1 MGGMG
6 CRSSMVVCG
15 RWASVR
21 TRRNRRGF
29 TAVELLVLILIVLL
43 LLSIFIPFIRK
54 TRESDHR
61 LRCQSNL
68 RAIGDALTK
77 YAKANAS
84 AFPRVVQDAAN
95 NPGGYFAYTGPYAP
109 NPFVGDGR
117 VSAND
122 VTASL
127 WLLVRG
133 GYAPPALFICPSTSD
148 WADPVTDAN
157 GRAVPAAERSNFKR
171 AGNLSYSYAS
181 PFSAAPG
188 YKFNEYLPSDFVLMA
203 DKNPGKS
210 GGSDVTGPAFNAP
223 LLELAKANSRNHGRA
238 GQSMLYADM
247 HVEFRQSPYSG
258 FGYYATGAA
267 GDNIYTVLSAT
278 PLPDQPTPDV
288 KVRGLVGPEYGPAWK
303 ADSYLVPTEDQDR
316 GG

>member
-1 MGGMG
+1 
-6 CRSSMVVCG
+6 V
-15 RWASVR
+15 
-21 TRRNRRGF
+21 
-29 TAVELLVLILIVLL
+29 LVLIFLL

-54 TRESDHR
+54 TRETEHR
-61 LRCQSNL
+61 VRCQSNL
-68 RAIGDALTK
+68 RALGAAFQK

-84 AFPRVVQDAAN
+84 SFPRVVHDVDN
-95 NPGGYFAYTGPYAP
+95 HPSGYFAYTGPYSP
-109 NPFVGDGR
+109 NPFGGDGR

-133 GYAPPALFICPSTSD
+133 GYASPALFICPSSSHSP
-148 WADPVTDAN
+148 DPLTDASGKDVAPN
-157 GRAVPAAERSNFKR
+157 DRSNFKR
-171 AGNLSYSYAS
+171 AHNLSYSYAS
-181 PFSAAPG
+181 PFSAAGG

-210 GGSDVTGPAFNAP
+210 WGSDVTGPAFDAP

-258 FGYYATGAA
+258 FGYYASGAA
-267 GDNIYTVLSAT
+267 GDNVYTVLSAT
-278 PLPDQPTPDV
+278 ALSDQPTPDV
-288 KVRGLVGPEYGPAWK
+288 RVKGLLGPEYGPAWK
-303 ADSYLVPTEDQDR
+303 ADSYLVPTDDQDR
-316 GG
+316 G

>member
-1 MGGMG
+1 MG
-6 CRSSMVVCG
+6 CRPFPSE
-15 RWASVR
+15 WILD
-21 TRRNRRGF
+21 RRRRRGF
-29 TAVELLVLILIVLL
+29 TAVELLVIVLIVLL

-54 TRESDHR
+54 TRETEHR
-61 LRCQSNL
+61 VRCQSNL
-68 RAIGDALTK
+68 RALGVAFQK
-77 YAKANAS
+77 YAKANGS
-84 AFPRVVQDAAN
+84 AFPRVVHDAGNTA
-95 NPGGYFAYTGPYAP
+95 GAYFAYTGPYAA
-109 NPFVGDGR
+109 NPFAGDGR

-133 GYAPPALFICPSTSD
+133 GYASPALFVCPSSSD
-148 WADPVTDAN
+148 WADPLTDPAGN
-157 GRAVPAAERSNFKR
+157 PAAPLERSNFKR
-171 AGNLSYSYAS
+171 ARHLSYSYAS
-181 PFSAAPG
+181 PFSAAAE

-203 DKNPGKS
+203 DKNPGKA
-210 GGSDVTGPAFNAP
+210 GGSDVTGPAFDAP

-267 GDNIYTVLSAT
+267 GDNIFTVLSAT
-278 PLPDQPTPDV
+278 PLPDQPTPNLRV
-288 KVRGLVGPEYGPAWK
+288 KGLVGPEYGPAWK

>member
-1 MGGMG
+1 
-6 CRSSMVVCG
+6 
-15 RWASVR
+15 
-21 TRRNRRGF
+21 
-29 TAVELLVLILIVLL
+29 
-43 LLSIFIPFIRK
+43 
-54 TRESDHR
+54 
-61 LRCQSNL
+61 L
-68 RAIGDALTK
+68 RAIGNALQA
-77 YAKANAS
+77 YATANDGR
-84 AFPRVVQDAAN
+84 FPRVVHDVANDAA
-95 NPGGYFAYTGPYAP
+95 GYYAYTGRFAP
-109 NPFVGDGR
+109 SPFTGDGR

-133 GYAPPALFICPSTSD
+133 GYASPAVFICPSTGD
-148 WADPVTDAN
+148 YADPMTDPS
-157 GRAVPAAERSNFKR
+157 GKSVGSAERSNFKQ
-171 AGNLSYSYAS
+171 AVNLSYSYAS

-188 YKFNEYLPSDFVLMA
+188 YKLTEYLSSDFVLMA

-288 KVRGLVGPEYGPAWK
+288 KVKGLVGPEYGPAWK

-316 GG
+316 GS